1 MLSSPSERIRAPGPL
16 PPWLSAL
23 QAVGPESA
31 LPEVWAAVEGLL
43 AEDHWLSRLTNVTA
57 VLRRHM
63 PDLFSASIYL
73 TGHPGSHLWLGPSQG
88 PPLPSRIG
96 WGEGVVGSAALE
108 RAVQIIAET
117 RRFHGYRP
125 PYPEMV
131 SEIALP
137 LVRNRIV
144 MGVLEASAP
153 VAGRFAVVEAELL
166 QGVAERLER
175 AWPEAWWT
183 GIPF

>member
-1 MLSSPSERIRAPGPL
+1 MSSPSERIPAQGPP

-23 QAVGPESA
+23 QAIGPERA
-31 LPEVWAAVEGLL
+31 LPEVWKAVEGCLRE
-43 AEDHWLSRLTNVTA
+43 EDHWLARLTNVTA
-57 VLRRHM
+57 ALRRAM
-63 PDLFSASIYL
+63 PDLFSVGVYL

-88 PPLPSRIG
+88 PPMPSRVE
-96 WGEGVVGSAALE
+96 WGEGVVGSSALE
-108 RAVQIIAET
+108 RAVQIIADT

-125 PYPEMV
+125 PYPDMA

-144 MGVLEASAP
+144 MGVLAASAP
-153 VAGRFAVVEAELL
+153 VAGRFGVVEAELL